1 MNRPFNLNFDRMRDN
16 DPGKP
21 DSTASVENYDQHA
34 HVRKVTFVQLD
45 GQRASIGY
53 EFLIWN
59 KYFPDSNQI
68 VLTFTGGIVTLTGIN
83 LSKLQDDFDQ
93 HLPRRIICMDERYN
107 SISETEVPIVNR
119 IEVL

>member
-21 DSTASVENYDQHA
+21 DNTASVENYDQTS

-59 KYFPDSNQI
+59 KYFPDTNQI
-68 VLTFTGGIVTLTGIN
+68 VLTFTGGTVTLTGIN
-83 LSKLQDDFDQ
+83 LAKLQDDFDQ
-93 HLPRRIICMDERYN
+93 HMPRKVICMDERYN
-107 SISETEVPIVNR
+107 NLDKTGAPIVNR
-119 IEVL
+119 IEIL